1 LSKRASK
8 TVIGIFVVSALAL
21 VVAAVLIFGSG
32 DFLKERYKFVLF
44 FQDSVKGLNVGAPVV
59 FLGVKIGEVTDIS
72 VIQDPLKSS
81 FYIQVIVEL
90 TSGKVKQSITKKS
103 GGVKEIYE
111 YCNQLIK
118 QGLRAELG
126 LQSVVTGQLQIEL
139 NFYPKEKAIFVGENE
154 QCQEIPTIPSKFEK
168 LTKTL
173 ENLPIKEIVDKV
185 SSSLNR
191 IDALLE
197 SPEIMETL
205 QSTKLAMKDARK
217 VFYNINK
224 QFLPLLNKLNVVLES
239 YSALAQNM
247 DQQIGPLSSNFQEL
261 VKMVTEASKQ
271 ADKTLMSI
279 ENVVGENSIT
289 TVELTTTLK
298 EFSSAARSI
307 RNLADYLNRHPE
319 SIVRGK
325 TVDIGDDR

>member
-1 LSKRASK
+1 LSKKTSK

-21 VVAAVLIFGSG
+21 VVAGVLIFGSG
-32 DFLKERYKFVLF
+32 DFLKDRYKFVLF
-44 FQDSVKGLNVGAPVV
+44 FKDSVKGLNVGAPVV
-59 FLGVKIGEVTDIS
+59 FLGVQVGEVKDIS
-72 VIQDPLKSS
+72 VIQDPSKSS

-90 TSGKVKQSITKKS
+90 TSGKIKQSLTKVTS
-103 GGVKEIYE
+103 APKETYE

-139 NFYPKEKAIFVGENE
+139 DFYPKEKAIFVGENA
-154 QCQEIPTIPSKFEK
+154 QFQEIPTIPSKFEK

-173 ENLPIKEIVDKV
+173 ENLPLKEIVDKV

-197 SPEIMETL
+197 SPEIIETL

-224 QFLPLLNKLNVVLES
+224 QVPPLLNKLDVVLES
-239 YSALAQNM
+239 YGALAQNV
-247 DQQIGPLSSNFQEL
+247 DQQVAPLSFKVDEL
-261 VKMVTEASKQ
+261 VKTVNEASKQ
-271 ADKTLMSI
+271 ADRTLKTI

-289 TVELTTTLK
+289 TVELTETLK

-319 SIVRGK
+319 TLVRGRPL
-325 TVDIGDDR
+325 DIGDNR

>member
-1 LSKRASK
+1 MSKKTSK

-21 VVAAVLIFGSG
+21 VVASVLIFGSG
-32 DFLKERYKFVLF
+32 DFLKDRYKFVLF
-44 FQDSVKGLNVGAPVV
+44 FKDSVKGLNVGAPVV
-59 FLGVKIGEVTDIS
+59 FLGVQVGEVKDIS

-90 TSGKVKQSITKKS
+90 TSGKIKQSLTKVTS
-103 GGVKEIYE
+103 GPKETYE

-139 NFYPKEKAIFVGENE
+139 DFYPKEKAIFVGENA

-173 ENLPIKEIVDKV
+173 ENLPLKEIVDKV

-197 SPEIMETL
+197 SPEIIETL

-224 QFLPLLNKLNVVLES
+224 QVPPLLNKLDVVLES
-239 YSALAQNM
+239 YGALAQNV
-247 DQQIGPLSSNFQEL
+247 DQQVAPLSFKVDEL
-261 VKMVTEASKQ
+261 VKTVNEASKQ
-271 ADKTLMSI
+271 ADRTLKTI

-289 TVELTTTLK
+289 TVELAGTLK

-319 SIVRGK
+319 TIVRGRP
-325 TVDIGDDR
+325 VDIGDNR

>member
-1 LSKRASK
+1 LRKKASR

-21 VVAAVLIFGSG
+21 VVTAVLIFGSG
-32 DFLKERYKFVLF
+32 DFLKQRYKFVLF

-59 FLGVKIGEVTDIS
+59 FLGVKIGEVKDIS
-72 VIQDPLKSS
+72 VIQDPLKST

-90 TSGKVKQSITKKS
+90 TSGKIKKS
-103 GGVKEIYE
+103 IAKEFGGAKETYE
-111 YCNQLIK
+111 YCCQLIK

-139 NFYPKEKAIFVGENE
+139 DFHPEAKAIFLGENAL
-154 QCQEIPTIPSKFEK
+154 CQEIPTIPSKFEK

-173 ENLPIKEIVDKV
+173 ENLPLKEIVDKV

-197 SPEIMETL
+197 SPEIIETL

-224 QFLPLLNKLNVVLES
+224 QVPPLLNKLDVVLES
-239 YSALAQNM
+239 YGALAQNV
-247 DQQIGPLSSNFQEL
+247 DQQIGPLSSKVEEL
-261 VKMVTEASKQ
+261 VKTVNEASKQ

-289 TVELTTTLK
+289 TVELTETLK

-319 SIVRGK
+319 TIVRGK
-325 TVDIGDDR
+325 TVDIGDNR

>member
-1 LSKRASK
+1 LRKRASR

-21 VVAAVLIFGSG
+21 VVAGVLIFGSG
-32 DFLKERYKFVLF
+32 DFLKDRYKFILF

-59 FLGVKIGEVTDIS
+59 FLGVQVGEVKDIS
-72 VIQDPLKSS
+72 VIQDPSKSS

-90 TSGKVKQSITKKS
+90 TSGKIKQSLTKVTS
-103 GGVKEIYE
+103 APKETYE

-139 NFYPKEKAIFVGENE
+139 DFYPKEKAIFVGENG
-154 QCQEIPTIPSKFEK
+154 QFQEIPTIPSKFEK

-173 ENLPIKEIVDKV
+173 ENLPLKEIVDKV

-197 SPEIMETL
+197 SPEIIETL

-224 QFLPLLNKLNVVLES
+224 QVPPLLNKLDVVLES
-239 YSALAQNM
+239 YGALAQNV
-247 DQQIGPLSSNFQEL
+247 DQQVAPLSFKVDEL
-261 VKMVTEASKQ
+261 VKTVNEASKQ
-271 ADKTLMSI
+271 ADRTLKTI

-289 TVELTTTLK
+289 TVELTETLK

-319 SIVRGK
+319 TIVRGRPL
-325 TVDIGDDR
+325 DIGDNR

>member
-1 LSKRASK
+1 M
-8 TVIGIFVVSALAL
+8 
-21 VVAAVLIFGSG
+21 
-32 DFLKERYKFVLF
+32 LF
-44 FQDSVKGLNVGAPVV
+44 FKDSVKGLNVGAPVV
-59 FLGVKIGEVTDIS
+59 FLGVQIGEVKDIS

-90 TSGKVKQSITKKS
+90 TSGKIKQSLTKETS
-103 GGVKEIYE
+103 GPKETYE

-139 NFYPKEKAIFVGENE
+139 DFYPKEKAIFVGENA
-154 QCQEIPTIPSKFEK
+154 QFQEIPTIPSKFEK

-173 ENLPIKEIVDKV
+173 ENLPLKEIVDKV

-197 SPEIMETL
+197 SPEIIETL

-224 QFLPLLNKLNVVLES
+224 QVPPLLNKLDVVLES
-239 YSALAQNM
+239 YGALAQNV
-247 DQQIGPLSSNFQEL
+247 DQQVAPLSFKVDEL
-261 VKMVTEASKQ
+261 VKTVNEASKQ
-271 ADKTLMSI
+271 ADRTLKTI

-289 TVELTTTLK
+289 TVELTETLK

-307 RNLADYLNRHPE
+307 RNLADYLNMHPE
-319 SIVRGK
+319 TIVQRQSCRHWRQSMK
-325 TVDIGDDR
+325 TMKKYCGAMTTIILGVIYLISGVVR

>member
-1 LSKRASK
+1 MSKKTSK

-21 VVAAVLIFGSG
+21 VVAGVLIFGSG
-32 DFLKERYKFVLF
+32 DFLKDRYKFVLF
-44 FQDSVKGLNVGAPVV
+44 FKDSVKGLNVGAPVV
-59 FLGVKIGEVTDIS
+59 FLGVQIGEVKDIS

-90 TSGKVKQSITKKS
+90 TSGKIKQSLTKVTS
-103 GGVKEIYE
+103 GPKETYE

-139 NFYPKEKAIFVGENE
+139 DFYPKEKAIFVGENA
-154 QCQEIPTIPSKFEK
+154 QFQEIPTIPSKFEK

-173 ENLPIKEIVDKV
+173 ENLPLKEIVDKV

-197 SPEIMETL
+197 SPEIIETL

-224 QFLPLLNKLNVVLES
+224 QVPPLLNKLDVVLES
-239 YSALAQNM
+239 YGALAQNV
-247 DQQIGPLSSNFQEL
+247 DQQVAPLSFKVDEL
-261 VKMVTEASKQ
+261 VKTVNEASKQ
-271 ADKTLMSI
+271 ADRTLKTI

-289 TVELTTTLK
+289 TVELTETLK

-319 SIVRGK
+319 TIVRGRPL
-325 TVDIGDDR
+325 DIGDNR

>member
-1 LSKRASK
+1 LSKKTSK

-21 VVAAVLIFGSG
+21 VVASVLIFGSG
-32 DFLKERYKFVLF
+32 DFLKDRYKFVLF
-44 FQDSVKGLNVGAPVV
+44 FKDSVKGLNVGAPVV
-59 FLGVKIGEVTDIS
+59 FLGVQVGEVKDIS
-72 VIQDPLKSS
+72 VIQDPSKSS

-90 TSGKVKQSITKKS
+90 TSGKIKQSLTKVTS
-103 GGVKEIYE
+103 APKETYE

-139 NFYPKEKAIFVGENE
+139 DFYPKEKAIFVGENA
-154 QCQEIPTIPSKFEK
+154 QFQEIPTIPSKFEK

-173 ENLPIKEIVDKV
+173 ENLPLKEIVDKV

-197 SPEIMETL
+197 SPEIIETL

-224 QFLPLLNKLNVVLES
+224 QVPPLLNKLDVVLES
-239 YSALAQNM
+239 YGALAQNM
-247 DQQIGPLSSNFQEL
+247 DQQVAPLSFKVDEL
-261 VKMVTEASKQ
+261 VKTVNEASKQ
-271 ADKTLMSI
+271 ADRTLKTI

-289 TVELTTTLK
+289 TVELTETLK

-319 SIVRGK
+319 TLVRGRPL
-325 TVDIGDDR
+325 DIGDNR

>member
-1 LSKRASK
+1 MSKRASK

-154 QCQEIPTIPSKFEK
+154 RCQEIPTIPSKFEK

-197 SPEIMETL
+197 SPEIIETL

>member
-21 VVAAVLIFGSG
+21 VVAGVLIFGSG
-32 DFLKERYKFVLF
+32 DFLKERYKFILY

-59 FLGVKIGEVTDIS
+59 FLGVQIGEVKNIT

-81 FYIQVIVEL
+81 FYIQVIIEL
-90 TSGKVKQSITKKS
+90 TSGKIKKS
-103 GGVKEIYE
+103 ATKEFGGVKETYE
-111 YCNQLIK
+111 YCNQLIN

-126 LQSVVTGQLQIEL
+126 LQSVVTGKLQIEL
-139 NFYPKEKAIFVGENE
+139 DFHPEEKAVFLGDNA

-173 ENLPIKEIVDKV
+173 ENLPIEEIVNKA

-197 SPEIMETL
+197 SPEILETL

-224 QFLPLLNKLNVVLES
+224 QVQPLLSKLDVVLES
-239 YSALAQNM
+239 YGALAQNL
-247 DQQIGPLSSNFQEL
+247 DHQVGPLASKVDDL
-261 VKMVTEASKQ
+261 VKTVNEASNQ
-271 ADKTLMSI
+271 ADRTLKSI

-289 TVELTTTLK
+289 TVELTETLK

-319 SIVRGK
+319 TIVRGK
-325 TVDIGDDR
+325 TVDIGDNR

>member
-1 LSKRASK
+1 MRKRASR

-21 VVAAVLIFGSG
+21 VVAGVLIFGSG

-59 FLGVKIGEVTDIS
+59 FLGVQIGEVKDIS

-90 TSGKVKQSITKKS
+90 TSGKIKQSLTNETS
-103 GGVKEIYE
+103 GSKETYE
-111 YCNQLIK
+111 YCNQLIN

-139 NFYPKEKAIFVGENE
+139 DFHPKEKAIFVGKNDR
-154 QCQEIPTIPSKFEK
+154 CQEIPTIPSKFVK

-173 ENLPIKEIVDKV
+173 ENLPLEEIVNKV

-197 SPEIMETL
+197 SPEIIETL

-224 QFLPLLNKLNVVLES
+224 QVPPLLNKLDVALES
-239 YSALAQNM
+239 YGALAQNV
-247 DQQIGPLSSNFQEL
+247 DQQIGPLTSKVDDL
-261 VKMVTEASKQ
+261 VKTVNEASKQ
-271 ADKTLMSI
+271 ADRTLKSI
-279 ENVVGENSIT
+279 ENVFGENSIT
-289 TVELTTTLK
+289 TVELTETLK

-319 SIVRGK
+319 TIVRGK
-325 TVDIGDDR
+325 TVDIGDNR

>member
-1 LSKRASK
+1 
-8 TVIGIFVVSALAL
+8 
-21 VVAAVLIFGSG
+21 
-32 DFLKERYKFVLF
+32 
-44 FQDSVKGLNVGAPVV
+44 VKGLNVGAPVV
-59 FLGVKIGEVTDIS
+59 FLGVQIGEVKDIS

-90 TSGKVKQSITKKS
+90 TSGKIKQSLTKETS
-103 GGVKEIYE
+103 GPKETYE

-139 NFYPKEKAIFVGENE
+139 DFYPKEKAIFVGENA

-173 ENLPIKEIVDKV
+173 ENLPLKEIVDKV

-239 YSALAQNM
+239 YGALAQNM

>member
-21 VVAAVLIFGSG
+21 IVAAVLIFGSG
-32 DFLKERYKFVLF
+32 NFLKERYKFMLF

-59 FLGVKIGEVTDIS
+59 FLGVKIGEVKDIS
-72 VIQDPLKSS
+72 VIQDPLKSI

-90 TSGKVKQSITKKS
+90 TSGKIKQFITKDS
-103 GGVKEIYE
+103 GGVKETYE

-191 IDALLE
+191 IDALLK
-197 SPEIMETL
+197 SPEIIETL

-224 QFLPLLNKLNVVLES
+224 QFPPLLDKLDVLLES
-239 YSALAQNM
+239 YGALAQNM

-319 SIVRGK
+319 SIVQGK
-325 TVDIGDDR
+325 TVDIGDNR

>member
-1 LSKRASK
+1 MSKKTSK

-21 VVAAVLIFGSG
+21 VVASVLIFGSG
-32 DFLKERYKFVLF
+32 DFLKDRYKFVLF
-44 FQDSVKGLNVGAPVV
+44 FKDSVKGLNVGAPVV
-59 FLGVKIGEVTDIS
+59 FLGVQVGEVKDIS

-90 TSGKVKQSITKKS
+90 TSGKIKQSLTKVTS
-103 GGVKEIYE
+103 GPKETYE

-139 NFYPKEKAIFVGENE
+139 DFYPKEKAIFVGENA

-173 ENLPIKEIVDKV
+173 ENLPLKEIVDKV

-197 SPEIMETL
+197 SPEIIETL

-224 QFLPLLNKLNVVLES
+224 QVPPLLNKLDVVLES
-239 YSALAQNM
+239 YGSLAQNV
-247 DQQIGPLSSNFQEL
+247 DQQVAPLSFKVDEL
-261 VKMVTEASKQ
+261 VKTVNEASKQ
-271 ADKTLMSI
+271 ADRTLKTI

-289 TVELTTTLK
+289 TVELAETLK

-319 SIVRGK
+319 TIVRGRP
-325 TVDIGDDR
+325 VDIGDNR

>member
-1 LSKRASK
+1 
-8 TVIGIFVVSALAL
+8 
-21 VVAAVLIFGSG
+21 
-32 DFLKERYKFVLF
+32 
-44 FQDSVKGLNVGAPVV
+44 
-59 FLGVKIGEVTDIS
+59 
-72 VIQDPLKSS
+72 LKSS